1 MADYKTFQLYENHT
15 KDCGGGGDCYF
26 LSVAESLIQLKN
38 YAIDND
44 DFAKSQMNRYLESLK
59 RYVGKSS
66 RKELSVRLRNDV
78 VRKLREKYNRGN
90 ETFLNPIDNSEQQSE
105 QQFYR
110 YLPDDFVD
118 GGNHVNKMDVDELKN
133 KAPELKTRIE
143 NYFNNYF
150 VNMARPGTWA
160 TSLEVMG
167 TILLLRHDY
176 NIMVGVTAA
185 GTSANDP
192 NASERNI
199 YGSAII
205 RIYNTTGYGSH
216 GMHYQMLLFT
226 SYNGKIICTDY
237 NRSKIYPKCSNT
249 ASSVSNTGA
258 TTPSPGVDNTTQDV
272 MEQLIPDYIN
282 LINEYTQKNKNPTTD
297 NAEKKRLTSDIELHL
312 SYILHAAT
320 DDYDAVSRDMKDVIN
335 KFTTEYFST
344 EEIEGIEGIEGI
356 EKIKEKANNYSEG
369 PKITEEII
377 KRLNEVNV
385 SIKMKPPKR
394 KKGKSHCCNNPSNGG
409 GGLKIKILKKSN
421 KTNKIS
427 KKWSKKYKNSIN
439 CSEPRG
445 FSQRQFCLSKTKK
458 IREKNK
464 KKNKSSKK

>member
-1 MADYKTFQLYENHT
+1 MPYKTFDLNNKHI

-38 YAIDND
+38 YAINNDN
-44 DFAKSQMNRYLESLK
+44 FVKSQMNHYLERLK
-59 RYVGKSS
+59 TYVGRNT
-66 RKELSVRLRNDV
+66 RKELSDKLRRDV
-78 VRKLREKYNRGN
+78 VGKLIEKYKRDNKA
-90 ETFLNPIDNSEQQSE
+90 FLNPVDNSE

-110 YLPDDFVD
+110 YLPDDFLD
-118 GGNHVNKMDVDELKN
+118 AANNIVNKMDVEYFKN
-133 KAPELKTRIE
+133 NTTIKSSIE

-150 VNMARPGTWA
+150 KHMVRPGTWA

-192 NASERNI
+192 NPSERNV

-205 RIYNTTGYGSH
+205 RIYNTTGYGSN
-216 GMHYQMLLFT
+216 GMHYQMLPFT
-226 SYNGKIICTDY
+226 SYNGEIICTDY
-237 NRSKIYPKCSNT
+237 NNKNEYPDCSNK

-258 TTPSPGVDNTTQDV
+258 TRPSPGVDNTTQNV
-272 MEQLIPDYIN
+272 MDQLIPDYIE
-282 LINEYTQKNKNPTTD
+282 LIKKYTEKINVTSD
-297 NAEKKRLTSDIELHL
+297 DAEKKRLTSDIDLHL

-320 DDYDAVSRDMKDVIN
+320 DDDYGMVSRNMKNKIN
-335 KFTTEYFST
+335 GFINGYFDDA
-344 EEIEGIEGIEGI
+344 
-356 EKIKEKANNYSEG
+356 EKKNEFKRKSVTYSE
-369 PKITEEII
+369 KDAEIKKEFI

-385 SIKMKPPKR
+385 SIKTKKPDKPKR
-394 KKGKSHCCNNPSNGG
+394 KKGKSYCCNNPSKG

-421 KTNKIS
+421 KTKKIS
-427 KKWSKKYKNSIN
+427 RKWSKKYKNSIN